1 MSTPISRDNNKL
13 EGHEFYAPRS
23 VRQKLSEDDTAQRL
37 KVQEREMGRPYVSD
51 PWYASRPVADP
62 EEGPGYTRPEVADS
76 LADMQADGPVN
87 APANMNE
94 VVREVFDAEP
104 IAPIELASRSA
115 GPAISSQGGT
125 GRPPSSFDLLGRS
138 RRSTSVRR
146 RFLRDPDIVPEPP
159 IGTQGRG
166 PVALL
171 VRFSLMIGVAAMVA
185 SGVTMISSSNPKIA
199 SSNAEDGWQTRASGS
214 IAAFGP
220 IFRAAE
226 PVPQQPSR
234 LIADDQQAFVNDPLP
249 LGIAVAD
256 EKENESLMLNGLATG
271 TRVSAG
277 APVGASSWRVGSNE
291 VRGLYLYA
299 PRDFV
304 GVMNTGVDLL
314 APDKRVLDSRAVR
327 LKWVAQEPAP
337 TPPTD
342 QVVSAS
348 PAVPALQPM
357 NPAEA
362 AVLMSSSQDFLT
374 VGDIEAARIGFRRL
388 ADADNAAGALALAF
402 TYDPRYLAEHNVVG
416 VHGDD
421 TKARALY
428 RRAKELGSAEAGRVL
443 AQMATK

>member
-1 MSTPISRDNNKL
+1 
-13 EGHEFYAPRS
+13 
-23 VRQKLSEDDTAQRL
+23 V
-37 KVQEREMGRPYVSD
+37 
-51 PWYASRPVADP
+51 
-62 EEGPGYTRPEVADS
+62 
-76 LADMQADGPVN
+76 
-87 APANMNE
+87 
-94 VVREVFDAEP
+94 
-104 IAPIELASRSA
+104 
-115 GPAISSQGGT
+115 
-125 GRPPSSFDLLGRS
+125 RS
-138 RRSTSVRR
+138 R
-146 RFLRDPDIVPEPP
+146 FLLDPDIVPEPP

-166 PVALL
+166 TVALL
-171 VRFSLMIGVAAMVA
+171 VRFSLMIGVAAIVA
-185 SGVTMISSSNPKIA
+185 SGVTMISSSHP
-199 SSNAEDGWQTRASGS
+199 EDGWQRRASGS

-220 IFRAAE
+220 TFRAAE
-226 PVPQQPSR
+226 PVRQQPLR

-249 LGIAVAD
+249 LGIAVAH

-271 TRVSAG
+271 TRLSAG
-277 APVGASSWRVGSNE
+277 APVGASSWRLGSNE

-327 LKWVAQEPAP
+327 LKWVAKEPAP

-342 QVVSAS
+342 QVVSAI
-348 PAVPALQPM
+348 PVVPAIHPM

-416 VHGDD
+416 VHGDE

-428 RRAKELGSAEAGRVL
+428 QRAKELGSAEAGNRGGDIL
-443 AQMATK
+443 PPRD